1 MKASELIKILES
13 APDKCVALSVGDK
26 FPRSV
31 KLVKRVE
38 RDVFI
43 FILCSD

>member
-1 MKASELIKILES
+1 MKAKELIKLLEQH
-13 APDKCVALSVGDK
+13 PDKCVALSTSEK
-26 FPRSV
+26 LPRSV
-31 KLVKRVE
+31 KLVTRVE

>member
-1 MKASELIKILES
+1 MKAKELIKLLERDH
-13 APDKCVALSVGDK
+13 DKCVALSVGDK

-31 KLVKRVE
+31 KLVTRVE

>member
-13 APDKCVALSVGDK
+13 APDKCVALSTSEK

>member
-1 MKASELIKILES
+1 MKASELIKILERY
-13 APDKCVALSVGDK
+13 PDKCVALSTSEK

-31 KLVKRVE
+31 KLVTRVE

>member
-1 MKASELIKILES
+1 MKASELIKILERDT
-13 APDKCVALSVGDK
+13 DKCVALSVGDK

-31 KLVKRVE
+31 KLVTRVE

>member
-1 MKASELIKILES
+1 MKASELIKILERD
-13 APDKCVALSVGDK
+13 PNKCVALSTSEK

-31 KLVKRVE
+31 KLVTRVE